1 MENIRKI
8 SLKILLL
15 AEEKNGKSDK
25 ILKDALDKHSSLEK
39 RERLYIDRLVSG
51 TIERKLELDHIIK
64 CFSSVGPKKI
74 KPVILMLLRQSVYEI
89 LYMDGVPE
97 RASVNEAVKLC
108 ALMGYE
114 GLKGY
119 VNGVLR
125 AVCRNKDAIK
135 WPDPGKEPLDHLSVK
150 YSVPLH
156 IVKRL
161 TDQQGLETTERI
173 LKAQLDSRPVFI
185 RTNESRVSKDELK
198 ELLMKEGIE
207 TEDAPYVSSALLVK
221 QPELLI
227 ESRAFM
233 EGLFGISDIGAMLA
247 VILAGIEEGDRVL
260 DVCAAPGG
268 KTCHVLDILRG
279 SGEVVARD
287 ISEDKVRLINENIK
301 RQGFGGNITTE
312 VYDALTFSEKDENGF
327 DVVIA
332 DLPCSGLGVMGRK
345 KDIKY
350 RLKEEDFEA
359 LALLQRRI
367 LKTVSAYVKPGGT
380 LLYSTCTIDRAENQ
394 DNYDYIKNELSLS
407 PESVKE
413 LLPGELSEE
422 STEEGS
428 IALLPG
434 IHLSDGF
441 FIARFRKTGDIKCM

>member
-8 SLKILLL
+8 SLEILLL
-15 AEEKNGKSDK
+15 TEEKNSKSDK
-25 ILKDALDKHSSLEK
+25 VLRDALDKLPAAEK
-39 RERLYIDRLVSG
+39 RELLYIDRLVSG
-51 TIERKLELDHIIK
+51 TIERKLELDYVIES
-64 CFSSVGPKKI
+64 FSSVKLKKI
-74 KPVILMLLRQSVYEI
+74 KPVILMLLRQSIYEI

-97 RASVNEAVKLC
+97 RATVNEAVKLC
-108 ALMGYE
+108 ALKGYA

-125 AVCRNKDAIK
+125 TVCRNRDKIA
-135 WPDPGKEPLDHLSVK
+135 WPDPGQKPLEYLSVK
-150 YSVPLH
+150 YSVPMH

-161 TDQQGLETTERI
+161 TDEQGFETTERI
-173 LKAQLDSRPVFI
+173 LKAQLESRPVYI
-185 RTNESRVSKDELK
+185 RANESRISKDELK
-198 ELLMKEGIE
+198 ELLMKEEIE
-207 TEDAPYVSSALLVK
+207 TGDAPYVASALLVK

-227 ESRAFM
+227 GSRAFK

-247 VILAGIEEGDRVL
+247 VILAGIKKGDRVL

-268 KTCHVLDILRG
+268 KTCHALDILNG
-279 SGEVVARD
+279 SGEAVARD
-287 ISEDKVRLINENIK
+287 ISDYKVRLIDENIK

-312 VYDALTFSEKDENGF
+312 VFDALTFSEKDVNGF

-359 LALLQRRI
+359 LSLLQRRM
-367 LKTVSAYVKPGGT
+367 LKMVSAYVKPGGT

-394 DNYDYIKNELSLS
+394 DNYEYIKNELSLS
-407 PESVKE
+407 PEPVKE
-413 LLPGELSEE
+413 LLPQELRDEDVE
-422 STEEGS
+422 TGCV
-428 IALLPG
+428 ALIPG

-441 FIARFRKTGDIKCM
+441 FIAKFKKTGDIK

>member
-8 SLKILLL
+8 SLEILLL
-15 AEEKNGKSDK
+15 AEKNQKSDK
-25 ILKDALDKHSSLEK
+25 VLKDALDKRPFLMK
-39 RERLYIDRLVSG
+39 RELLYIDRLVSG
-51 TIERKLELDHIIK
+51 TIERRLELDYIIGS
-64 CFSSVGPKKI
+64 FSRVRLEKI
-74 KPVILMLLRQSVYEI
+74 KPVILMLLRQSIYEI

-97 RASVNEAVKLC
+97 RASVSEAVKLC
-108 ALMGYE
+108 SLMGYD

-125 AVCRNKDAIK
+125 NVCRSRDGIVLPEKEKD
-135 WPDPGKEPLDHLSVK
+135 PLSYLSVR

-161 TDQQGLETTERI
+161 TDEQGFENTERI
-173 LKAQLDSRPVFI
+173 LKAQLESRPVYI
-185 RTNESRVSKDELK
+185 RTNESRITADELK
-198 ELLMKEGIE
+198 ELLLREGIE
-207 TEDAPYVSSALLVK
+207 TGEAPYVDCALLVK

-227 ESRAFM
+227 GSRAFKD
-233 EGLFGISDIGAMLA
+233 GLFGISDTGAMLA
-247 VILAGIEEGDRVL
+247 VILAGIKRGDRVL

-268 KTCHVLDILRG
+268 KTCHALDILGG

-287 ISEDKVRLINENIK
+287 ISADKIRLIDENIK
-301 RQGFGGNITTE
+301 RQGFGGNAVTE
-312 VYDALTFSEKDENGF
+312 VFDALTPSEKDVNGF

-359 LALLQRRI
+359 LAALQRRM

-380 LLYSTCTIDRAENQ
+380 LLYSTCTIDRAEDQ
-394 DNYDYIKNELSLS
+394 ENYHYIKNELGLS
-407 PESVKE
+407 PASIEE
-413 LLPGELSEE
+413 LLPVQLKGESAQ
-422 STEEGS
+422 EGC
-428 IALLPG
+428 ILLLPG

-441 FIARFRKTGDIKCM
+441 FIAKFKKTGNVR